1 MCRQPGRFPR
11 RKSSTT
17 LSNSCGRNQGAG
29 NKKHPQSDFCE
40 MPIIIQ
46 FSSGEYLQA
55 LHSHGGGAQ
64 YWSELL
70 LITSE
75 IYEGEKVAR
84 TLIHRLF
91 HNIQRDLDAALRQAE
106 RSPEK
111 AALSPVP
118 SDMFCLRFVPRRQ
131 PKISSFFCKSCL
143 MF

>member
-1 MCRQPGRFPR
+1 VGAIEEQETR
-11 RKSSTT
+11 STP
-17 LSNSCGRNQGAG
+17 
-29 NKKHPQSDFCE
+29 KSDFCE
-40 MPIIIQ
+40 MPTIIQ

-75 IYEGEKVAR
+75 IYEAGKVAR
-84 TLIHRLF
+84 TLFHRLF
-91 HNIQRDLDAALRQAE
+91 HNIYRDLDIVLRQAE

-118 SDMFCLRFVPRRQ
+118 LG
-131 PKISSFFCKSCL
+131 SSH
-143 MF
+143 